1 MLGNLKAPPEPFAD
15 VVRTHFRLKA
25 RSIIA
30 QLDKWLSDDD
40 SAATMGDGASQQQPK
55 AVASTSSNGFAEDVA
70 ELKALLTKLLAGGE
84 VGSS

>member
-15 VVRTHFRLKA
+15 VIRTHFRLKA

-40 SAATMGDGASQQQPK
+40 GAPTMGDGALQQQQK
-55 AVASTSSNGFAEDVA
+55 AVASASSNGFAEDVA
-70 ELKALLTKLLAGGE
+70 ELKALLTRLQAGEE